1 MAETCFLGIPASSAM
16 SARSCSKGAR
26 SWSSGSPA
34 TVMLASFCSAA
45 APKAEIADAR
55 VRVILEESTEESW
68 RWIHRSEPSTNASKA
83 WTVEHSD
90 GRLGSLPQWSTRAR
104 DVMTPVAGG
113 CSPSRACR
121 PPTGATSPQLLPLV
135 GTPDAV
141 LNPSVTR
148 SITPPSATD
157 IMRTWTLD
165 KPTRSLP
172 GRPTGD

>member
-1 MAETCFLGIPASSAM
+1 MVWELVCPMKQSRLLRHLRRLGYHLKKERRIAVP
-16 SARSCSKGAR
+16 SCSKGAR

-83 WTVEHSD
+83 WTVEHLD

-135 GTPDAV
+135 GTPDAA
-141 LNPSVTR
+141 LNPSVT
-148 SITPPSATD
+148 
-157 IMRTWTLD
+157 
-165 KPTRSLP
+165 
-172 GRPTGD
+172 